1 MRNNFTVQLTNNVT
15 IHYNDEGS
23 SEIPLVFIHGFPF
36 DRTSWIPQYEYFKD
50 YCRVVI
56 YDIRGFGSSTGD
68 SDTPFSMEVFAKDF
82 LAFLKALHIE
92 KAIVCGLSMGGYILM
107 NAFNMEPERFA
118 GIVLCDTQCNADSEE
133 AKKKREKTIEQI
145 REKGVA
151 DFADTFIKNVF
162 YEESFKKKKEAVEAI
177 RDVILRTT
185 QQTLVA
191 AVKAL
196 AKRPDTCEV
205 LQSVKVPALIICG
218 KQDTV
223 TPPEKSQVIHDLIKS
238 STYKLIDGAGHLSNI
253 DQPEA
258 FNKHLGEFIK
268 TI

>member
-1 MRNNFTVQLTNNVT
+1 MRNNFTVQLANNVT

-36 DRTSWIPQYEYFKD
+36 DRTSWLPQYEYFKD

-68 SDTPFSMEVFAKDF
+68 SDTQFSMEVFAKDF
-82 LAFLKALHIE
+82 LAFLKALRIE

-107 NAFNMEPERFA
+107 NAFRMEPERFA
-118 GIVLCDTQCNADSEE
+118 GIVLCDTQCNADSED
-133 AKKKREKTIEQI
+133 AKKKREKTIVQI

-151 DFADTFIKNVF
+151 DFADTFIKHVF
-162 YEESFKKKKEAVEAI
+162 YEESFKKKKEAVEAT
-177 RDVILRTT
+177 RDVILHTT

-196 AKRPDTCEV
+196 AKRPDTCDV
-205 LQSVKVPALIICG
+205 LPSVKVPALIICG

-223 TPPEKSQVIHDLIKS
+223 TPPEKSQVMHDLIKNS
-238 STYKLIDGAGHLSNI
+238 VYKLIDGAGHLSNL
-253 DQPEA
+253 DQPET

>member
-36 DRTSWIPQYEYFKD
+36 DRTSWVPQYEYFKA

-56 YDIRGFGSSTGD
+56 YDIRGFGSSTSD

-107 NAFNMEPERFA
+107 NAFKMEPERFA

-133 AKKKREKTIEQI
+133 ARKKREKTIEQI

-162 YEESFKKKKEAVEAI
+162 YEESFKKKKETVEAI

-218 KQDTV
+218 GRIQL
-223 TPPEKSQVIHDLIKS
+223 PRPKSRRPCM
-238 STYKLIDGAGHLSNI
+238 T
-253 DQPEA
+253 
-258 FNKHLGEFIK
+258 
-268 TI
+268 

>member
-36 DRTSWIPQYEYFKD
+36 DRTSWVPQYEYFKA

-56 YDIRGFGSSTGD
+56 YDIRGFGSSTSD

-107 NAFNMEPERFA
+107 NAFKMEPERFA

-133 AKKKREKTIEQI
+133 ARKKREKTIEQI
-145 REKGVA
+145 RAKGVA

-162 YEESFKKKKEAVEAI
+162 YEESFKKKKETVEAI

-218 KQDTV
+218 RQDTV
-223 TPPEKSQVIHDLIKS
+223 TPPEKSQAMHDLIKN
-238 STYKLIDGAGHLSNI
+238 STYKLIDGAGHLSNL
-253 DQPEA
+253 DQPET
-258 FNKHLGEFIK
+258 FNKYLGEFIK

>member
-1 MRNNFTVQLTNNVT
+1 MRNNFTVQVNNTAT

-36 DRTSWIPQYEYFKD
+36 DRTSWLPQYDYFKD
-50 YCRVVI
+50 YCRVVV
-56 YDIRGFGSSTGD
+56 YDIRGFGSSISD
-68 SDTPFSMEVFAKDF
+68 SDTQFSMEVFARDF

-107 NAFNMEPERFA
+107 NALGMEPERFA

-133 AKKKREKTIEQI
+133 AKKKREQTIEQI
-145 REKGVA
+145 REKGVKA
-151 DFADTFIKNVF
+151 FADNFIKNIF
-162 YEESFKKKKEAVEAI
+162 HEQSFKTRKESVEAI
-177 RDVILRTT
+177 REVILNTT

-191 AVKAL
+191 TVKAL
-196 AKRPDTCEV
+196 AGRPDTCEV
-205 LQSVKVPALIICG
+205 LRSVKVPALILCG

-223 TPPEKSQVIHDLIKS
+223 TPPEKSQVMHDLIKNS
-238 STYKLIDGAGHLSNI
+238 VYKVIDDAGHLSNI
-253 DQPEA
+253 DQPEV

>member
-1 MRNNFTVQLTNNVT
+1 MRNNFTVQINNNAT

-23 SEIPLVFIHGFPF
+23 SNIPVVFIHGFPF
-36 DRTSWIPQYEYFKD
+36 DRTSWLPQYEYFKD

-68 SDTPFSMEVFAKDF
+68 SDTQFSMEVFAKDF
-82 LAFLKALHIE
+82 LAFLKALNIE

-107 NAFNMEPERFA
+107 NALNMEPERFA
-118 GIVLCDTQCNADSEE
+118 AIVLCDTQCNADSEE
-133 AKKKREKTIEQI
+133 GKKKREKTIEQI
-145 REKGVA
+145 REKGVK
-151 DFADTFIKNVF
+151 DFADTFVKSVF
-162 YEESFKKKKEAVEAI
+162 HEASFKNKKDEVEAI
-177 RDVILRTT
+177 REVILNTT

-191 AVKAL
+191 TVKAL

-218 KQDTV
+218 AQDTV
-223 TPPEKSQVIHDLIKS
+223 TPPEKSQAMHSLMKNSV
-238 STYKLIDGAGHLSNI
+238 YKLIDGAGHLSNI